1 MLDIYE
7 ICIISLIIFT
17 KQKILNSISITE
29 LDFFNVLIVMKLKH
43 SILKCFEFSKIL
55 DLINLIRSDYSCSV
69 LIISK
74 INYFIQFNFYV
85 FMISQTKLFFFKF
98 L

>member
-29 LDFFNVLIVMKLKH
+29 VDFFNVLIVMKLKH
-43 SILKCFEFSKIL
+43 SILKWFEVSKIL
-55 DLINLIRSDYSCSV
+55 DLINLIRSDYLCSV

-74 INYFIQFNFYV
+74 INCYIPFNFYV
-85 FMISQTKLFFFKF
+85 FMISQTKLFFF